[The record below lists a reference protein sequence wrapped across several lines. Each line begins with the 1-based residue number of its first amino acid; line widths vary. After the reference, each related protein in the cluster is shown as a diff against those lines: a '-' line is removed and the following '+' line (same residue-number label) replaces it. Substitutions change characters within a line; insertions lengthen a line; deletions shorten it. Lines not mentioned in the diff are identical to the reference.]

1 MYTMSSEQILQQLIA
16 GNQRYVD
23 GRAENPNQTPQARQ
37 EVAQEQNPMAAILAC
52 ADSRVPPEIVF
63 DQGLGDLFV
72 IRVAG
77 HIAARAVVASV
88 EFATGNLGVPL
99 VVVLGHSNCGAVTAA
114 VQGIDAPGQL
124 GGLIAAIRPAV
135 ERVDTEPGDPVEN
148 AIRANVALVVESL
161 RAAEPVLNRLVDEE
175 QVRIIGA
182 YYHLESG
189 IVEFSAADLE
199 LKD

>member
-1 MYTMSSEQILQQLIA
+1 MNTMSAEQALEQLIA
-16 GNQRYVD
+16 GNRRYVA
-23 GRAENPNQTPQARQ
+23 GRAENPHQTPQTRQ
-37 EVAQEQNPMAAILAC
+37 EVAQGQNPMAAIITC

-77 HIAARAVVASV
+77 NIAARAVVGSV
-88 EFATGNLGVPL
+88 EFAVGNLGVQL
-99 VVVLGHSNCGAVTAA
+99 VVVLGHSGCGAVNAA
-114 VQGIDAPGQL
+114 VQGVDAPGQL

-135 ERVDTEPGDPVEN
+135 ERVDKEPGDRVEN
-148 AIRANVALVVESL
+148 AVRANVALVVESL

-182 YYHLESG
+182 YYDLESG
-189 IVEFSAADLE
+189 IVEFSKADTGL
-199 LKD
+199 

>member
-1 MYTMSSEQILQQLIA
+1 MNTMSSEQVLEQLVA
-16 GNQRYVD
+16 GNRRYVA
-23 GRAENPNQTPQARQ
+23 GRTDNPHQTPQARQ
-37 EVAQEQNPMAAILAC
+37 EVAQGQNPMAAIIAC

-77 HIAARAVVASV
+77 NIAARAVVGSV
-88 EFATGNLGVPL
+88 EFAAGNLGVPL
-99 VVVLGHSNCGAVTAA
+99 VVVVGHSGCGAVSAA
-114 VQGIDAPGQL
+114 VQGIDAPGHL

-135 ERVDTEPGDPVEN
+135 ERAGETPGDPVEN
-148 AIRANVALVVESL
+148 AVRANVALVVETLS
-161 RAAEPVLNRLVDEE
+161 AAEPVLNRLVDEE

-189 IVEFSAADLE
+189 LVEFSEEDLKE
-199 LKD
+199 RV

>member
-1 MYTMSSEQILQQLIA
+1 MNTMSSEQVLEQLIA
-16 GNQRYVD
+16 GNRRYVT
-23 GRAENPNQTPQARQ
+23 GRTENPHQTPQTRQ
-37 EVAQEQNPMAAILAC
+37 EVAQGQNPMAAIIAC

-77 HIAARAVVASV
+77 NIAARAVVGSV
-88 EFATGNLGVPL
+88 EYAAEHLGVPL
-99 VVVLGHSNCGAVTAA
+99 VVVLGHSRCGAVTAA
-114 VQGIDAPGQL
+114 VQGDDAPGHL

-135 ERVDTEPGDPVEN
+135 ERVGKISGDRVEN
-148 AIRANVALVVESL
+148 AARANVALVVEHL
-161 RAAEPVLNRLVDEE
+161 RAAEPVLKRLVDEE

-189 IVEFSAADLE
+189 IVELLHFAAT
-199 LKD
+199 